1 MSPRQ
6 SPSQTPP
13 PWTGTNPLPGVR
25 EPLTASAPP
34 RSQRRLG
41 LKVAEKPPHSV
52 LMKQTLTGTVCSSN
66 PETSTWE
73 TAIGEAV
80 SEQTAAGYLIPGKRL
95 PGSLCCP
102 DSARGPDTEG
112 CTRPGLLPQGLP
124 QPHSPAARGR
134 HRGDVA
140 ASAQSRRLS
149 AESPAWPGCAFAPA
163 ETCLH
168 SHQNRN
174 SAVISSPG
182 RKTRWPAQQR
192 MFVRGN
198 ESQRES
204 RQTPISVP

>member
-1 MSPRQ
+1 MDRDEP
-6 SPSQTPP
+6 PSWGQRAAHGKRPSTL
-13 PWTGTNPLPGVR
+13 TEEARAEGSREAAPLCSG
-25 EPLTASAPP
+25 E
-34 RSQRRLG
+34 
-41 LKVAEKPPHSV
+41 
-52 LMKQTLTGTVCSSN
+52 TLTGTVCSSN

-124 QPHSPAARGR
+124 QPRSPAARGR